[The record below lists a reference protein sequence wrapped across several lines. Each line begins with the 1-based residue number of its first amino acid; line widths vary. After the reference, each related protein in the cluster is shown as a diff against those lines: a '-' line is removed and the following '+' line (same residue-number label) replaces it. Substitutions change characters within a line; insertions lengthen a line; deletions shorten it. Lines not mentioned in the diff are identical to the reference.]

1 LRGSWYCHHRNC
13 RARHRDGW
21 LSWPRSCRETCAK
34 STNSSESVPNAQF
47 TTRSSH
53 WILLPSSSPAGAGA
67 QPKAKRLAV
76 RCAAPRFT
84 FLQALAVF
92 QNWLSRVGRTFGKLS
107 WEASC
112 AQVPHDFDA
121 ENPSTALSWAP
132 FAFEGRVCLP
142 TALSCLFGR
151 RILLVGTGRCP
162 RP

>member
-34 STNSSESVPNAQF
+34 STSSSESVPNAQF

-53 WILLPSSSPAGAGA
+53 WILLQSSSPAGAGA

-92 QNWLSRVGRTFGKLS
+92 QNWSSRVGRTFGKLS

-121 ENPSTALSWAP
+121 ENPNNGALM
-132 FAFEGRVCLP
+132 G
-142 TALSCLFGR
+142 ALRF
-151 RILLVGTGRCP
+151 
-162 RP
+162 